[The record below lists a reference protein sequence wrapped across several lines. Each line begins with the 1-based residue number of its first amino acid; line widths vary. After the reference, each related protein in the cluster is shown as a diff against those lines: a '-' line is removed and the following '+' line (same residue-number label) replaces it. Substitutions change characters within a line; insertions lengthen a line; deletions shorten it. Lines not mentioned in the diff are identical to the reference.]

1 VGGAFETLKRRSAR
15 PQVLEE
21 RKTAPA
27 ARYIPAGTGTLY
39 GEKTSLAP
47 LMEPP
52 GFVPPDIT

>member
-1 VGGAFETLKRRSAR
+1 MQGDSER
-15 PQVLEE
+15 PLEM
-21 RKTAPA
+21 RGKVPVAP